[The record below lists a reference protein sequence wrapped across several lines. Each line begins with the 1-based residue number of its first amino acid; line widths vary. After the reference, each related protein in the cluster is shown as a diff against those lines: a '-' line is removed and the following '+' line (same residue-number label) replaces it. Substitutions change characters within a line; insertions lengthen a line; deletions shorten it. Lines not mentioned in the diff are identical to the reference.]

1 MAPSPDLGLILD
13 LIGFYAL
20 GAERLSAAWDGQT

>member
-13 LIGFYAL
+13 LIGFCAL
-20 GAERLSAAWDGQT
+20 GAVRLSADWDRQT